1 MSRKASPQRTRN
13 QTEFIKHRSFSC
25 PLLVS
30 VSSVAVFLC
39 LAMSASGCARVHA
52 KAAVS
57 PPALDVPAPP
67 ARTVEPLESKT
78 PPAPP
83 LDESPRPAGRPS
95 PPSSAPPVAA
105 RPAPPAPAPASEPPR
120 APEEPPKPAAPTTLQ
135 TTPAAAE
142 GEVERGIRATLARA
156 ATDLGRIDYRR
167 LNVNARTQYDTAK
180 RFIQQADA
188 AIQMKNLMFAKNLAD
203 KAAGLAAQLAGK

>member
-1 MSRKASPQRTRN
+1 MKAMSRNALPRRMQNPTELRFASV
-13 QTEFIKHRSFSC
+13 FSVVV
-25 PLLVS
+25 LLCVVMS
-30 VSSVAVFLC
+30 V
-39 LAMSASGCARVHA
+39 SGCARVHA
-52 KAAVS
+52 KAATP
-57 PPALDVPAPP
+57 PPALDVPPPP
-67 ARTVEPLESKT
+67 ARTVEPLETKA

-83 LDESPRPAGRPS
+83 PEESPRPAGRPS
-95 PPSSAPPVAA
+95 PPSSTPPVAA
-105 RPAPPAPAPASEPPR
+105 RPAAPAPAPASEPPKP
-120 APEEPPKPAAPTTLQ
+120 PEEPPKPAPPTTLQ

-156 ATDLGRIDYRR
+156 TTDLGRIDYRR

-203 KAAGLAAQLAGK
+203 KAAALATQLAGK